1 MTSLTARDEGA
12 PAAAW
17 VASGVALVSAAM
29 LSYEIALMRRV
40 LVEHWHHMSYLAISV
55 ALLGFG
61 ASGTLLAL
69 GARFVHSRPHAVL
82 RGLALALL
90 VALAVM
96 PRLTPLLPVA
106 GRFIPHDM
114 WTQVGWWSLYWLVT
128 MVPFLVGAGALGAA
142 LMSAGPRTGRVYA
155 ANLAGSAVG
164 ALVAMLPAARW
175 PIECGFWP
183 ALFFAAAASLMFNRT
198 REPPERGR
206 RSPAYMVL
214 LGVLVILVGITEWRW
229 PLKPAYEEHK
239 YAARVQQLERQGA
252 ARRVARRADP
262 HGYVELYESNL
273 FHDLPFLSLATA
285 PPPMYS
291 LVVNGDA
298 AGSVLRIDSPAQ
310 AAVMDQT
317 LMALPYRLVP
327 HRPRVLLLGE
337 TGGTNVWLARR
348 HNARQITV
356 VQPNGAVLALVR
368 QVTPAVYDDESV
380 VIRRQTPREFLN
392 ATSPGA
398 FDLIQVVALEGLGV
412 GSAGLRGL
420 TEDHLPT
427 VEGFAACLR
436 ALSDDGLV
444 AITRGV
450 EHPPRENVRLL
461 ATLAEALHSLGVE
474 EPARHIVQVRD
485 YLGVCALAMRRPL
498 TTERLALLRTA
509 IVDLNLTPVWY
520 EGLPSDEVNQ
530 PDQLAG
536 PPGTSIDWLHYAA
549 RELFSERRTQFYSS
563 WLFNVRP
570 VHDDNPFFWDFY
582 KKGAIPALRQAY
594 GDLWLTRAELGRL
607 YLYASVVLAGLAALL
622 LILLPL
628 AVIECKGSEATG
640 VRRGPV
646 VAMVVYF
653 ASIGAGFMWV
663 EMALI
668 SRATQRLG
676 DPVRASALV
685 IGSVL
690 VASGLGSLTTRQG
703 TERRLW
709 LAPLLVGGTV
719 LLLRGVAWTDMPG
732 QFWVPSVLAL
742 VAAFL
747 MGMPMPAG
755 LRGLGVSAPHLV
767 PWAWGL
773 NGVASVL
780 GTSTA
785 LVVAMNVGYRAV
797 LLLAAGA
804 YLLAALSA
812 GRLRQGSASTPRA
825 PWSRVVRAGTRTAP
839 RDF

>member
-1 MTSLTARDEGA
+1 MMSCATRAEGA
-12 PAAAW
+12 PAGGW
-17 VASGVALVSAAM
+17 VTVGVGLVSAAL

-69 GARFVHSRPHAVL
+69 GERLVRARPHALL
-82 RGLALALL
+82 RELALALL
-90 VALAVM
+90 VSLAVM
-96 PRLTPLLPVA
+96 PRLTALLPVA
-106 GRFIPHDM
+106 GRFIPHDL
-114 WTQVGWWSLYWLVT
+114 WAQVGWWSLYWLVT
-128 MVPFLVGAGALGAA
+128 MVPFLVGAASLGAA
-142 LMSAGPRTGRVYA
+142 LMSAGPRIGQVYA
-155 ANLAGSAVG
+155 ANLAGSAAG

-175 PIECGFWP
+175 PIDYGFWP
-183 ALFFAAAASLMFNRT
+183 ALSCAAAASLMFCLV
-198 REPPERGR
+198 RESRERGR
-206 RSPAYMVL
+206 RSPTHGGL
-214 LGVLVILVGITEWRW
+214 LAVLVILIAITETRW
-229 PLKPAYEEHK
+229 PLKAAYEEHK
-239 YAARVQQLERQGA
+239 YAARLQQLERQGA
-252 ARRVARRADP
+252 ARRVARQADP
-262 HGYVELYESNL
+262 HGYVELYESDL

-310 AAVMDQT
+310 AEVMDQT

-348 HNARQITV
+348 RNARQITV
-356 VQPNGAVLALVR
+356 VQPNAAVLDLVR
-368 QVTPAVYDDESV
+368 QVTPAVYDAESV

-392 ATSPGA
+392 ATGPGA
-398 FDLIQVVALEGLGV
+398 FDLIQIVAMEGLGA

-427 VEGFAACLR
+427 VEGFSACLR
-436 ALSDDGLV
+436 ALSDEGLV

-450 EHPPRENVRLL
+450 EEPPRENVRLL

-474 EPARHIVQVRD
+474 DPARHIVQVRD
-485 YLGVCALAMRRPL
+485 YLGVCTLALRRPL
-498 TTERLALLRTA
+498 TTERRADLRTA
-509 IVDLNLTPVWY
+509 IIDFNLTPVWY
-520 EGLPSDEVNQ
+520 EGLPPEEVNQ

-536 PPGTSIDWLHYAA
+536 PPGTGVDWLHYAA
-549 RELFSERRTQFYSS
+549 CEVFSERREQFYTS

-570 VHDDNPFFWDFY
+570 VHDDNPFFWDLY
-582 KKGAIPALRQAY
+582 KKEAISALRRAY

-628 AVIECKGSEATG
+628 VFVTWQRSVAARG
-640 VRRGPV
+640 RRRV
-646 VAMVVYF
+646 FAMVVYF

-668 SRATQRLG
+668 SRATQQLG
-676 DPVRASALV
+676 DAVRASALV
-685 IGSVL
+685 IGGVL
-690 VASGLGSLTTRQG
+690 VTSGLGSLTSSQAA
-703 TERRLW
+703 ERRPW

-719 LLLRGVAWTDMPG
+719 FLMRGVAWTAMPAG
-732 QFWVPSVLAL
+732 LWVPVLLAI
-742 VAAFL
+742 VVAFL
-747 MGMPMPAG
+747 MGIPMPTG
-755 LRGLGVSAPHLV
+755 LRCLGVSAPHLV

-780 GTSTA
+780 GASTA
-785 LVVAMNVGYRAV
+785 LVVAMNMGYGTV
-797 LLLAAGA
+797 LVLAAGA
-804 YLLAALSA
+804 YLLAVLSA
-812 GRLRQGSASTPRA
+812 NGLYQRPRETSPA
-825 PWSRVVRAGTRTAP
+825 R
-839 RDF
+839 